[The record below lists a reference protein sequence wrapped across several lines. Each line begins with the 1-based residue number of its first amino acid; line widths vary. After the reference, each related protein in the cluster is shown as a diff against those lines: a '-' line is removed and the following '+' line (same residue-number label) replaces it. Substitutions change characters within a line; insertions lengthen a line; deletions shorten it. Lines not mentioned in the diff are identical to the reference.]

1 MVEHG
6 GTFTNSLQQ
15 RDRSKLP
22 MRCDQAEQAINER
35 FRELLEKPSED
46 NTDERLALAKAILSL
61 RRFPAAT
68 KLI

>member
-1 MVEHG
+1 
-6 GTFTNSLQQ
+6 
-15 RDRSKLP
+15 